1 MMAVSVSPLASAA
14 SVPLQNATADFSQT
28 NFPVTAAIDG
38 NTGDNNGWALDPQ
51 EDLSHTAFFETVN
64 DTGFVGG
71 TLFTFTLD
79 QFLSRGLHEIG
90 RFRISITT
98 DNRGSFSNWVVLDPL
113 SFTSSGGATLTKQPD
128 MSILASGTTPQTDV
142 YTVTAATALTGI
154 TGIRLEVM
162 ADPSLPKR
170 NAGDSNG
177 GPGRNT
183 SNGNFVLTEFIVD
196 ATASPVPEPSSI
208 ALAVGAGIILGAR
221 FIRHRSVRA

>member
-1 MMAVSVSPLASAA
+1 MLALSISPLASATA
-14 SVPLQNATADFSQT
+14 VPLQNATADFSQT

-38 NTGDNNGWALDPQ
+38 NTGDNNGWAVDPQ
-51 EDLSHTAFFETVN
+51 EGVTHTAFFETVN
-64 DTGFVGG
+64 NTGFVGG

-98 DNRGSFSNWVVLDPL
+98 DNRGSFSNWAVLDPI

-128 MSILASGTTPQTDV
+128 MSILASGTTPATDI
-142 YTVTAATALTGI
+142 YTVTAATALIGI
-154 TGIRLEVM
+154 TGIRLEVI
-162 ADPSLPKR
+162 ADPSLPH
-170 NAGDSNG
+170 N
-177 GPGRNT
+177 GPGRST

-208 ALAVGAGIILGAR
+208 VLAAAAGVIFGLR
-221 FIRHRSVRA
+221 VIRRRSVRA